1 MPPNLRLLLITFYSS
16 LRLRETRQS
25 FRSAHAAYIADAAC
39 SAYCAKCAWTL
50 ASDFAFVSFSF
61 RFLLLG
67 LRFLRFFVSRHLL
80 VLRLLRFVSCSPCS
94 SVYAS
99 CPFVVFFLVFAS
111 FSLLSFVVFFV
122 VLRLSSFV
130 CFFSLSPSDLVLR
143 SALEDGGLHVD
154 FRLPVV
160 FFLLLR
166 RLRFTSRSLSASTDA
181 GDLVSDIGTLS
192 IVVRL
197 AKPQAFS
204 SARVA

>member
-1 MPPNLRLLLITFYSS
+1 M
-16 LRLRETRQS
+16 
-25 FRSAHAAYIADAAC
+25 
-39 SAYCAKCAWTL
+39 
-50 ASDFAFVSFSF
+50 
-61 RFLLLG
+61 
-67 LRFLRFFVSRHLL
+67 
-80 VLRLLRFVSCSPCS
+80 
-94 SVYAS
+94 
-99 CPFVVFFLVFAS
+99 
-111 FSLLSFVVFFV
+111 
-122 VLRLSSFV
+122 
-130 CFFSLSPSDLVLR
+130 LR
-143 SALEDGGLHVD
+143 SSLEDGGLHVD